1 MLYSAKG
8 DIYARF
14 CVFYSINGQKY
25 PSPSPKISPRS
36 HFFCILILREHF
48 GDLWGEQKESW
59 ESNWRRQKR
68 SIYERA
74 TMLTVPEVFKCY
86 EIEHSYAKKICHLNV
101 LITCLDVGKSWC
113 YYVSALGFF
122 FIFIYYRYGEKLFVN
137 HTLVAGRQSWTR
149 VCGPA
154 RPHSVP
160 IQGVC
165 VILG

>member
-1 MLYSAKG
+1 
-8 DIYARF
+8 
-14 CVFYSINGQKY
+14 
-25 PSPSPKISPRS
+25 
-36 HFFCILILREHF
+36 
-48 GDLWGEQKESW
+48 
-59 ESNWRRQKR
+59 
-68 SIYERA
+68 
-74 TMLTVPEVFKCY
+74 MLTVLEVFKCY

-122 FIFIYYRYGEKLFVN
+122 YFYLLPLWEKLFAN
-137 HTLVAGRQSWTR
+137 HTLVAGRQSWTH